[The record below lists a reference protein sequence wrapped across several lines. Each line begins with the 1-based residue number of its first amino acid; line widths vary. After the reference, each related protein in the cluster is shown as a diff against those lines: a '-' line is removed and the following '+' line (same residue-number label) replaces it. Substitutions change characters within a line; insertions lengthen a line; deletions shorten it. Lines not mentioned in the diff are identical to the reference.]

1 MPDAADTNRGDRP
14 GLIRR
19 VFGGLWSAVTW
30 VRMALANLVFIAVLV
45 VIVVA
50 LSHDGPPQVPERG
63 ALVLNPSGA
72 IVEQL
77 DMSDPFAKLLDGTDT
92 PPPQTLLADV
102 LEAIHHATDD
112 KRIAAIVLAT
122 DSLSGAGVTKLRDVA
137 AALDAFRATG
147 RKVIAVGDAYS
158 QDQYLLAVQA
168 EEIWMHPMGFVE
180 LTGYGGYQNYFRG
193 LLDKLKIDVHVFR
206 SGTFKSAFEPLERSD
221 MSEAAKLE
229 TGELLQE
236 IWTAATG
243 VITTRRQL
251 PPESV
256 DHYANTL
263 GEILARHQGD
273 AAAAA
278 MEHGLI
284 DAIKTRTEMDE
295 ALAEMVGTD
304 DDGRF
309 TRTGFREY
317 LRAVRSPLGMGEGKD
332 KPLVGLIVASGMILD
347 GEQPPGSI
355 GGDSLAQVIRDAADD
370 EDIKA
375 LVLRIDSPGGS
386 GFASE
391 VIREALLEF
400 KHTGKPLVASMSS
413 VAASGGYWI
422 AAPADE
428 IWAAPTTITGSI
440 GVLSA
445 FPSFS
450 RGLAELGVTS
460 DGLGTTAIAGGLDPA
475 RPLSPQWEQVL
486 RLSNNNAYQRF
497 LGVVAEG
504 RKMPVEK
511 VAELAEGRVWTGAR
525 AQQQGLV
532 DKLGSLDEALKAA
545 AKRANLEDYDTR
557 ELKAPEDWR
566 AALLEAFTAGPGA
579 TRRHIGAVVGL
590 SRLDREPLLRLLQSA
605 DPMAPYA
612 FCSACVAP

>member
-1 MPDAADTNRGDRP
+1 MPDPIESSRERRP
-14 GLIRR
+14 GLLRR
-19 VFGGLWSAVTW
+19 IFGGIWGAVTW
-30 VRMALANLVFIAVLV
+30 VRVALANIVFIVFALL
-45 VIVVA
+45 IFGA
-50 LSHDGPPQVPERG
+50 LSHDSLPQLPERG
-63 ALVLNPSGA
+63 ALVLNPSGD

-77 DMSDPFAKLLDGTDT
+77 DLVDPVAQFLDGADH

-102 LEAIHHATDD
+102 LDAIHHATED
-112 KRIAAIVLAT
+112 KRIEAIVLAT
-122 DSLSGAGVTKLRDVA
+122 DALSGAGITKTRDIA
-137 AALDAFRATG
+137 TAIEAFRATG

-168 EEIWMHPMGFVE
+168 DEIWMHPMGFVE
-180 LTGYGGYQNYFRG
+180 LTGYGGYQSYYRG
-193 LLDKLKIDVHVFR
+193 LFDKLKVDVHVFR

-221 MSEAAKLE
+221 MSDAARLE

-236 IWTAATG
+236 IWSAATG
-243 VITTRRQL
+243 IITKRREL

-256 DHYANTL
+256 DHYANSL
-263 GEILARHQGD
+263 GEILGRHKGD

-295 ALAEMVGTD
+295 TLAELVGTD

-317 LRAVRSPLGMGEGKD
+317 LRAVRPLGIGDGTD
-332 KPLVGLIVASGMILD
+332 KPAVGVIIASGTILD

-355 GGDSLAQVIRDAADD
+355 GGDTLAQQVRDAADD

-391 VIREALLEF
+391 VVREALLEF
-400 KHTGKPLVASMSS
+400 KQTGKPLVASMSS

-450 RGLAELGVTS
+450 RGLTEIGITT
-460 DGLGTTAIAGGLDPA
+460 DGLGTTAISGGLDPA
-475 RPLSPQWEQVL
+475 RPLSPQWEQIL
-486 RLSNNNAYQRF
+486 RFSNENAYQRF
-497 LGVVAEG
+497 LSIVSDG
-504 RKMPVEK
+504 RDMPVDK
-511 VAELAEGRVWTGAR
+511 VAQIAEGRVWSGTR
-525 AQQQGLV
+525 ALENGLV
-532 DKLGSLDEALKAA
+532 DKLGSLDEAVASAA
-545 AKRANLEDYDTR
+545 ALAKLDDYRTRTLEPP
-557 ELKAPEDWR
+557 ADWR
-566 AALLEAFTAGPGA
+566 QELLRALTGSQTAVLRQLGAAF
-579 TRRHIGAVVGL
+579 GL
-590 SRLDREPLLRLLQSA
+590 GRVQEDPLLRLLQSA
-605 DPMAPYA
+605 DPMSPYA
-612 FCSACVAP
+612 LCSVCVAP

>member
-1 MPDAADTNRGDRP
+1 MPDVIDSTRERRP
-14 GLIRR
+14 GLLRR
-19 VFGGLWSAVTW
+19 VFGGLWAAVTW
-30 VRMALANLVFIAVLV
+30 VRVALANLLFIGLLLLMFGA
-45 VIVVA
+45 I
-50 LSHDGPPQVPERG
+50 SHDSLPQVPERG
-63 ALVLNPSGA
+63 ALVLAPSGQ

-77 DMSDPFAKLLDGTDT
+77 DFADPFAQVFDSSNK
-92 PPPQTLLADV
+92 PPPQTLLSDV
-102 LEAIHHATDD
+102 LDAIHHATDD
-112 KRIAAIVLAT
+112 TRIAAIVLAT
-122 DSLSGAGVTKLRDVA
+122 DALSGAGITKTRDIA
-137 AALDAFRATG
+137 TALEAFRATG
-147 RKVIAVGDAYS
+147 RKVIAVGDAYN

-168 EEIWMHPMGFVE
+168 DEIWMHPMGFVE

-193 LLDKLKIDVHVFR
+193 LFDKLKIDVHVFR

-221 MSEAAKLE
+221 MSEASRLE

-236 IWTAATG
+236 IWSAATG
-243 VITTRRQL
+243 MITQRRQL

-256 DHYANTL
+256 DHYANSL
-263 GEILARHQGD
+263 GEILGRHKGD

-284 DAIKTRTEMDE
+284 DAIKTRTEVDE
-295 ALAEMVGTD
+295 SLAELVGKD

-317 LRAVRSPLGMGEGKD
+317 LRAVRPLGISDGAGK
-332 KPLVGLIVASGMILD
+332 PAVGLIVASGTILD

-355 GGDSLAQVIRDAADD
+355 GGDTLAQMVRDAADD
-370 EDIKA
+370 DEVKA

-391 VIREALLEF
+391 VVREALLEF
-400 KHTGKPLVASMSS
+400 KQTGKPLVASMSS

-450 RGLAELGVTS
+450 RGLGEIGITT
-460 DGLGTTAIAGGLDPA
+460 DGLGTTAIAGGLDPS
-475 RPLSPQWEQVL
+475 RPLSPQWEQIL
-486 RLSNNNAYQRF
+486 RLSNDNAYQRF
-497 LGVVAEG
+497 LSIVSEG
-504 RKMPVEK
+504 RGMPVEK
-511 VAELAEGRVWTGAR
+511 VAEIAEGRVWTGTR
-525 AQQQGLV
+525 ALQNGLI
-532 DKLGSLDEALKAA
+532 DKLGSLDDAVKSAA
-545 AKRANLEDYDTR
+545 ARAKLEDYDTR
-557 ELKAPEDWR
+557 TLEPPGDWR
-566 AALLEAFTAGPGA
+566 QEIVRALAGGQSA
-579 TRRHIGAVVGL
+579 MLRRFGAVFGVAG
-590 SRLDREPLLRLLQSA
+590 LDREPLLLLLQGA